1 MEKGVEKA
9 FLVSYVIVLACGPST
24 WDMDEEDW
32 DLGSSL
38 ATWLVRGQPGLHK
51 TPSEKK
57 MKSPNK

>member
-1 MEKGVEKA
+1 MEKVVEKA
-9 FLVSYVIVLACGPST
+9 FLVSYVIVRACGPST

-32 DLGSSL
+32 GLGSSL

-57 MKSPNK
+57 NEKPK